1 MITDTDIV
9 NIDENNTR
17 TLPETCFGHI
27 ETFTSRLTKEYKKE
41 SSLVLAKYCLDQHV
55 AFESAKNLFEYIN
68 ADTTIL
74 ERTFN
79 QMLTESE
86 IKSKDTLSD
95 LLFNVLSSHN
105 TTNASDNTLLKHAKK
120 METEIL
126 ETIQAPRGYKILRG
140 SLGTDRNVIID
151 PFTRKIFQENVKFV
165 NDKDYSK
172 QMQVINACPTEV
184 VVYDSPIN
192 SEPRKFEATWVSKVS
207 PRPWKLG
214 PDLLEDI
221 KQSLMDSGYVTAT
234 RQINDVLPA
243 VFNTFLENKLAT
255 LKQDIET
262 PGFFHD
268 SQNKN
273 IINVHFEVS
282 KPAKEELIEAF
293 KVLEDLK
300 GYFQGH
306 ETKLAT
312 VFKWGLISP
321 FIYAKKQLGNWIPWL
336 YMYGKARSG
345 KTTLGQMVL
354 YLWDAPTQDNDL
366 TGGGFDTVARVGN
379 RISQSTFPIIVN
391 EPAGAF
397 QRLSVTEMIKGAI
410 ERITGRGKY
419 EGRRFRNIPAFAP
432 VMFTAN
438 VYVPDDDALIRRF
451 MILHFTHSEKKSD
464 EEITQFEEEWQTS
477 NHQRCKFNLLK
488 PLAQAVAYEIQEDPG
503 LLEVEW
509 QELINTLLTRLYLGC
524 EIQPKEWLYQWSKS
538 ESMEDMDDEHR
549 EDIRIFLLDKINRA
563 FGQVKVY
570 DEVTGQ
576 EQEKFNYN
584 DKINSPKVFKE
595 RVWHVLNERL
605 IGWMIPLKYKEQ
617 DHVALTMGFKKEV
630 HRELK
635 VCQPLKGISELMG
648 WKYKKV
654 RIPNDQKV
662 ILIKMKDFLEF
673 LYPGGHD
680 KEVEL

>member
-1 MITDTDIV
+1 MITDTSTI
-9 NIDENNTR
+9 NTDDTNSR
-17 TLPETCFGHI
+17 TLPDTCYRHI
-27 ETFTSRLTKEYKKE
+27 ENYSFDLIKFHQEKTSLI
-41 SSLVLAKYCLDQHV
+41 LAKYLLDQYV
-55 AFESAKNLFEYIN
+55 SYDSAKALFEYIK
-68 ADTTIL
+68 ADLSIL
-74 ERTFN
+74 EKTYN
-79 QMLTESE
+79 EMLTESE
-86 IKSKDTLSD
+86 TKDKTTLSE
-95 LLFNVLSSHN
+95 LLINRGMDKN
-105 TTNASDNTLLKHAKK
+105 HAIK
-120 METEIL
+120 MEAEIL
-126 ETIQAPRGYKILRG
+126 ETIQAPRSHQTLRG

-151 PFTRKIFQENVKFV
+151 PFQRKIFQENVKWV

-172 QMQVINACPTEV
+172 QMQVINAYPTEV

-221 KQSLMDSGYVTAT
+221 KQSLIDSGYVTAT
-234 RQINDVLPA
+234 RLVNDVLPA

-268 SQNKN
+268 TQNKN

-282 KPAKEELIEAF
+282 KPQKEELMEAF

-312 VFKWGLISP
+312 VTKWGLISP
-321 FIYAKKQLGNWIPWL
+321 FIYAKKQLGNWVPWL

-354 YLWDAPTQDNDL
+354 YLWGAPTQDNDL

-432 VMFTAN
+432 VIFTAN

-464 EEITQFEEEWQTS
+464 EEIAEFEEEWQTS
-477 NHQRCKFNLLK
+477 NHQRCKFNMLK
-488 PLAQAVAYEIQEDPG
+488 PLAQAVAYEIQEDPS
-503 LLEVEW
+503 LLELEW
-509 QELINTLLTRLYLGC
+509 QELINTLLTRLYLEC

-549 EDIRIFLLDKINRA
+549 EDIRIFLLDQINKA
-563 FGQVKVY
+563 YGQVKVY
-570 DEVTGQ
+570 DDVSGKQ
-576 EQEKFNYN
+576 HDKFDYDVNV
-584 DKINSPKVFKE
+584 KSSKAFKE

-605 IGWMIPLKYKEQ
+605 IGWIVPKNQNGNDY
-617 DHVALTMGFKKEV
+617 VCLTMGFKKEI
-630 HRELK
+630 HNELK
-635 VCQPLKGISELMG
+635 VCQPIKGIAELMG
-648 WKYKKV
+648 WKYTNVKFGK
-654 RIPNDQKV
+654 NQQKC
-662 ILIKMKDFLEF
+662 IIIKLKDFLEF
-673 LYPGGHD
+673 LYPTEG
-680 KEVEL
+680 E